1 MALLHCFSVSIEPIR
16 TVLLFIQSDARP
28 KPMVISL
35 AQEIL
40 AFVCSNATLRLG
52 VALRDRQRA
61 RTVVLLLKKK
71 ACTDSWRSLF
81 ESSRDAESTMRDN
94 KSRILPCGYIWFY
107 FTVCESVRFLKL
119 TLVRKIRCKREA
131 AV

>member
-1 MALLHCFSVSIEPIR
+1 MALLPCFSVSIEPIR

-61 RTVVLLLKKK
+61 STVVLLLKE
-71 ACTDSWRSLF
+71 SLH
-81 ESSRDAESTMRDN
+81 
-94 KSRILPCGYIWFY
+94 
-107 FTVCESVRFLKL
+107 
-119 TLVRKIRCKREA
+119 
-131 AV
+131 